1 MPGIQNR
8 LTSDLSS
15 LIWHTERIIL
25 REAGCANE
33 IGEVDWKKAKALE
46 HNPFANK
53 SKCSTLAIYKILNL
67 SSIRVFRIKKQD
79 NTWHWF
85 LVDDMRYKRY
95 LKAQGKR
102 MVDFIFCP
110 TKRQFKMTWKEAPT
124 DIIKKLPIGQE
135 FDTCEEIKFPISSDH
150 YDQETQD
157 FESKLITSK
166 KKWQEHLRENS
177 TNYIR

>member
-25 REAGCANE
+25 REAGCAND

-46 HNPFANK
+46 YNPFANK
-53 SKCSTLAIYKILNL
+53 SKCSTLSIYKILNL
-67 SSIRVFRIKKQD
+67 SSIRVLRIRKKD
-79 NTWHWF
+79 HAWHWF

-95 LKAQGKR
+95 LESQGKR
-102 MVDFIFCP
+102 IADFIFCP

-124 DIIKKLPIGQE
+124 DIIKKMPLGQE
-135 FDTCEEIKFPISSDH
+135 FDTCEEIQSPTSSDH
-150 YDQETQD
+150 YDQETKD
-157 FESKLITSK
+157 FESKLITSRK
-166 KKWQEHLRENS
+166 NWQEHLRENS
-177 TNYIR
+177 TIYIR